1 MNSFIPQF
9 KTFARKYNIKYN
21 DINIYFQAFTHKT
34 YANEHNLPCNERLEF
49 IGDAILDFLV
59 GEFMYEL
66 YPDMPEGVLS
76 KKRAS
81 YVNAEANKA
90 YAIDLGLDKLV
101 LLGHG
106 EEEQGGRTKVSI
118 LGDLFEAFL
127 GAIYMDTKSIEEVRK
142 ILKIVVF
149 PSIMDKTNYLIDY
162 KSKLQELIQAENR
175 KSVTYVT
182 EKEEGPSHNK
192 TYVVAVFFENA
203 KLGEG
208 IGKSKKEAEQ
218 SAAKIALEKLAH

>member
-9 KTFARKYNIKYN
+9 KTFARRYDIKFKN
-21 DINIYFQAFTHKT
+21 INIYYQAFTHKT

-127 GAIYMDTKSIEEVRK
+127 GAIYMDTKNIEEVRK

-149 PSIMDKTNYLIDY
+149 PSIMDKTDYLIDY

>member
-9 KTFARKYNIKYN
+9 KTFARRYDIKFKN
-21 DINIYFQAFTHKT
+21 INIYYQAFTHKT

-127 GAIYMDTKSIEEVRK
+127 GAIYMDTRNIEEVRK

-149 PSIMDKTNYLIDY
+149 PSIMDKTDYLIDY